1 MTVDATIDKDVF
13 NNNHN
18 NNILIGSVPW
28 QSNINGTGSTCWNL
42 SYSLNQDA
50 YDKYGNFL
58 GTIWSQTQYSDS
70 HNWGTSE
77 VWLHVNPNAIT
88 TATDIHV
95 VTDGLSINND
105 HQWSDQYQ
113 YMSQNNPY
121 AIKIF
126 DKNKVKLNVWTY
138 DPSQDD
144 VPYYDNENEIGNSG
158 FADKTVY
165 YRHLALNKKMY
176 TTLDAPYQEQHY
188 HEAIKVQALSNE
200 GKTLDLSP
208 SNLWPFFLTHSKIT
222 DGKRTLDGF
231 RHDISIP
238 LSRKR
243 LDNNLTSQQVYNAA
257 TDNSIVWSVQ
267 KDGSLIVAYNFDTS
281 SMTYSDATI
290 MDDVDSSYYL
300 NYQHPEEKAK
310 WMKATLDAYHKRGN
324 HASHMELSCY
334 NLTTT
339 DNNSWTTLIETMVT
353 PNKPTETGYTSDN
366 LNNQSAKTQYY
377 RSIPVTYIDDDSGKT
392 VSNDT
397 VLGITNQELTVNPA
411 LDVSVPQNYIL
422 ADNQMIDYGI
432 VHEKGNAP
440 ITIYLHE
447 KTIGHQENANNTRD
461 WVLDQVKNNPN
472 VTIIHD
478 QDQPTTADANNQ
490 SDINS
495 KVDQINKD
503 YNLQFQNIVKQVN
516 DWKEKTADYNS
527 QRQAYLNKLHAEGLY
542 TNNSIDPTTI
552 SQNLR
557 LNDNNS
563 TQLTYQILDPN
574 AVVSINHNIVKL
586 THRDHPN
593 DFLKVTYTNLTDCS
607 YRGRKIAKI
616 ELIASDWKEGT
627 NSLNSSWGGTVDSI
641 QFGRFSNGFNYN
653 NATSFIT
660 KLKFYDE
667 QNRQITFG
675 NDAWFSISSLNSNFH
690 DGYLHREGVQ
700 LLSLGEAYKIPGSV
714 VNVHPN
720 KWLYADSDQDQDA
733 RANTPWDSEH
743 NPDYN
748 KYKYLGSGLFN
759 LNGSS
764 TVIFKNA
771 AYVFSKGEN
780 FDENQNPGVDPNDRY
795 NRKDY
800 NKSWTRYAT
809 DIPQM
814 AFDAQAPKLELHY
827 HNDPLSLQTN
837 INYKII
843 SKMPLA
849 KYGSDKTALDA
860 TFDYKTPALYNAITH
875 QKLSKDNYTPSGY
888 EGDSTSAKLTNGQNT
903 QITHHDKIYQIPGYT
918 MHLPVDPDLT
928 SVSNNG
934 YLYTTVKGNYLNFNS
949 MPKSKVLYIT
959 YTPDEQNIKINY
971 VDDDNNGSL
980 VQSNTI
986 KGLTDQKIA
995 TNIFPP
1001 HNYYLT
1007 PNQNVPFT
1015 YLINANN
1022 PDIIIHLKH
1031 QIVGNDTQ
1039 TDHISYA
1046 TVKTSRKS
1054 LLIKLNQLYG
1064 PLVKIGMVDPTTK
1077 VVNVDDVNNATKALL
1092 EARDFYNNQMD
1103 QIQQAFIDASHGK
1116 SVTLTLR
1123 DLNLDFQ
1130 VKREFKVTA
1139 DIPMHDGT
1147 TQNQTLFA
1155 AHPTMHHEL
1164 QMDAVTNHLGLGT
1177 WIVDQAYEKD
1187 GKKIPSYT
1195 LLEVHIDHVDYS
1207 IYNIN
1212 IPKIDGYVNT
1222 LITNPKLNN
1231 SQLFNLVIIPDYTNV
1246 NRIRSLYPIRAIW
1259 CNYDSKWDS
1268 DSRNDYSYYGN
1279 KAITPSIYLNL
1290 KYIPLDQSNSI
1301 QYVDFDNNN
1310 VVAQTPIT
1318 GKTDQTIN
1326 LTYQLPEGY
1335 TYYDDPESFDKQYT
1349 FMAGENSPIQVY
1361 VVKNKNASIKN
1372 TSATQTNNINFL
1384 NTNHTNISQT
1394 VTGKIVSYNNFEN
1407 KSEDTWSVSNH
1418 TGFKDNLRPV
1428 NEFHIVTLGD
1438 IINTLNQNP
1447 NDFIKK
1453 YSIKVNGHD
1462 IGDLTN
1468 VNQVIIQA
1476 TPVNQYTQNQTNT
1489 IDIVPK
1495 SITTPV
1501 YWQYDHDG
1509 TTDIIDATKI
1519 SGPIGENV
1527 AVNLQVPANYKPV
1540 NTLPTQLAVRENPY
1554 YIPIKANVVFI
1565 PSTDPKKSTDIVPGT
1580 DVKYPDTV
1588 AYNNLNKTTTRTIN
1602 IYYSENNTM
1611 TVYQTVKMD
1620 RDAYFNLV
1628 TKEVTYTP
1636 WHFSNDHNWSS
1647 YKVPVNANQIADIP
1661 VVPEAIVTPETNDTV
1676 VNVTVSDFNLYNSLI
1691 FDDVDNSNTEL
1702 ARYNVNKGLPIKWQD
1717 FLTNTLPNYEIVPGQ
1732 TFNNQSLDS
1741 TPIISVDPNNTQ
1753 NLVVYVKHKTRDV
1766 TSTDPNAHHTFTR
1779 DLIINSPNGL
1789 AHKSQT
1795 ITFARSAT
1803 LDLATGEVIYGE
1815 WDKTSANLP
1824 EFTIPTY
1831 AGYTANGDTDK
1842 LDKLEDITPNTPDM
1856 HLSITY
1862 SPDSYIK
1869 RFCFVDSATGE
1880 VIDGYQSF
1888 ANFANNSS
1896 SANLTP
1902 PPKYYFDSVQNI
1914 TDPNAKLVL
1923 TNDTNATLY
1932 YTFAPDTDDTS
1943 IIQIRV
1949 KRDRSNI
1956 NNKPDDTINYTRTIH
1971 ITYPDGRRETM
1982 TQNAI
1987 KGDKWNAV
1995 NLAHFDNYQP
2005 DKTVNS
2011 EIATEDKTIEINYK
2025 PDSVTRTVT
2034 IRDADDNNK
2043 IIATKTIT
2051 GLYDSSVSI
2060 SNDIPKNYDLA
2071 SDSSLIK
2078 LTNDTTI
2085 YVNHRKSYSTSP
2097 RQLVARTINY
2107 IDKATGTKV
2116 RDSDV
2121 QTKYVTFTT
2130 VTDLVTGKSTR
2141 TTDDYFDVQ
2150 TVPTVKDFQQ
2160 EGSLVP
2166 YQLADSNKTLTV
2178 YYDRTSGSSNWNNG
2192 TVTTSDIPIFIDPQ
2206 VTTYLP
2212 DFSNLQLPSKA
2223 DVGLA

>member
-1 MTVDATIDKDVF
+1 MKVKDRGGYYMTIDAIIDKDVF

-28 QSNINGTGSTCWNL
+28 QSNINGNGHANWNL
-42 SYSLNQDA
+42 QYSLNQDV

-58 GTIWSQTQYSDS
+58 GTIWSQTIDSDS
-70 HNWGTSE
+70 HNWGTSV

-88 TATDIHV
+88 TAADVHV
-95 VTDGLSINND
+95 VTDGISINND
-105 HQWSDQYQ
+105 HQWPHQYQ

-126 DKNKVKLNVWTY
+126 DKNKIKLNVWTY

-144 VPYYDNENEIGNSG
+144 VPYHDIENEIGNNG
-158 FADKTVY
+158 FTDNTVY
-165 YRHLALNKKMY
+165 YKHLGLNKTMN
-176 TTLDAPYQEQHY
+176 TSLFSPYQEQHY
-188 HEAIKVQALSNE
+188 HEAIKVQALSSD
-200 GKTLDLSP
+200 GKNLDLSP
-208 SNLWPFFLTHSKIT
+208 SDLEPFFLTHSKIT
-222 DGKRTLDGF
+222 DGKNTLYGF
-231 RHDISIP
+231 RHDVFIK
-238 LSRKR
+238 LARR
-243 LDNNLTSQQVYNAA
+243 QLANNLTSQQVYDAA
-257 TDNSIVWSVQ
+257 TNNSIVWSVQ
-267 KDGSLIVAYNFDTS
+267 KDGSLLVAYNFDTS

-290 MDDVDSSYYL
+290 MDDVDSNYYL

-324 HASHMELSCY
+324 HAPNMVLSCY
-334 NLTTT
+334 NLNTT
-339 DNNSWTTLIETMVT
+339 DNNSWTTLITTMVT
-353 PNKPTETGYTSDN
+353 PNKPTETGSTSDD
-366 LNNQSAKTQYY
+366 LNNQAAKTQYY

-397 VLGITNQELTVNPA
+397 VLGITNQELNVDPVLGLN
-411 LDVSVPQNYIL
+411 VPKDYVLINKDLI
-422 ADNQMIDYGI
+422 NYGI
-432 VHEKGNAP
+432 VKDKNNPP
-440 ITIYLHE
+440 IIIHVKE
-447 KTIGHQENANNTRD
+447 KTVGNNTENAND
-461 WVLDQVKNNPN
+461 LVKYLIKKYPQIHWIKDNPHAFN
-472 VTIIHD
+472 AQGDSPENILLKLNQD
-478 QDQPTTADANNQ
+478 AQDYQDQEDSIIKQIKNAD
-490 SDINS
+490 DIS
-495 KVDQINKD
+495 
-503 YNLQFQNIVKQVN
+503 
-516 DWKEKTADYNS
+516 
-527 QRQAYLNKLHAEGLY
+527 
-542 TNNSIDPTTI
+542 
-552 SQNLR
+552 
-557 LNDNNS
+557 
-563 TQLTYQILDPN
+563 
-574 AVVSINHNIVKL
+574 KL
-586 THRDHPN
+586 TIH
-593 DFLKVTYTNLTDCS
+593 Y
-607 YRGRKIAKI
+607 
-616 ELIASDWKEGT
+616 
-627 NSLNSSWGGTVDSI
+627 
-641 QFGRFSNGFNYN
+641 
-653 NATSFIT
+653 
-660 KLKFYDE
+660 
-667 QNRQITFG
+667 
-675 NDAWFSISSLNSNFH
+675 H
-690 DGYLHREGVQ
+690 D
-700 LLSLGEAYKIPGSV
+700 
-714 VNVHPN
+714 N
-720 KWLYADSDQDQDA
+720 
-733 RANTPWDSEH
+733 
-743 NPDYN
+743 
-748 KYKYLGSGLFN
+748 
-759 LNGSS
+759 
-764 TVIFKNA
+764 
-771 AYVFSKGEN
+771 VFSKTL
-780 FDENQNPGVDPNDRY
+780 
-795 NRKDY
+795 NRFYSVIAK
-800 NKSWTRYAT
+800 K
-809 DIPQM
+809 
-814 AFDAQAPKLELHY
+814 
-827 HNDPLSLQTN
+827 PL
-837 INYKII
+837 
-843 SKMPLA
+843 P
-849 KYGSDKTALDA
+849 KYGSDTGV
-860 TFDYKTPALYNAITH
+860 ITSEYVYSSNTLFNVVT
-875 QKLSKDNYTPSGY
+875 QKQLIPDNYMLRAIGESTPTLTN
-888 EGDSTSAKLTNGQNT
+888 DKLTKVIGNKASNT
-903 QITHHDKIYQIPGYT
+903 IPQIPGYDI
-918 MHLPVDPDLT
+918 HLP
-928 SVSNNG
+928 SNND
-934 YLYTTVKGNYLNFNS
+934 VKVSSNNNIASLLISGNYLNLAS
-949 MPKSKVLYIT
+949 MPKSQTVYIT
-959 YTPDEQNIKINY
+959 YTPQERNVKVTY
-971 VDDDNNGSL
+971 VDDDNFGQVVKSETFNGL
-980 VQSNTI
+980 V
-986 KGLTDQKIA
+986 DQTVT

-1046 TVKTSRKS
+1046 TVKTSRES
-1054 LLIKLNQLYG
+1054 LLTKLKQLYG

-1077 VVNVDDVNNATKALL
+1077 VVNVDDVNNATKALS

-1116 SVTLTLR
+1116 SVTLTLH
-1123 DLNLDFQ
+1123 DLNFDFQ

-1147 TQNQTLFA
+1147 TQNQTLFDT
-1155 AHPTMHHEL
+1155 HPTMHHEL
-1164 QMDAVTNHLGLGT
+1164 QIDAVTNHLGLGN
-1177 WIVDQAYEKD
+1177 WIIDQAYEKD
-1187 GKKIPSYT
+1187 GIKIPSYT
-1195 LLEVHIDHVDYS
+1195 LLDVNTDRHDYP

-1212 IPKIDGYVNT
+1212 IPRIDGYINT
-1222 LITNPKLNN
+1222 LTTNPKLNDP
-1231 SQLFNLVIIPDYTNV
+1231 QLSDLLIMMDFINDLGSPQYIYNLHPNRSIWWNGRYDNTPEDYT
-1246 NRIRSLYPIRAIW
+1246 Y
-1259 CNYDSKWDS
+1259 YEDHT
-1268 DSRNDYSYYGN
+1268 YYGN
-1279 KAITPSIYLNL
+1279 KAIMPSIYLNL

-1310 VVAQTPIT
+1310 VVAQTPIS

-1326 LTYQLPEGY
+1326 LIYQLPEGY
-1335 TYYDDPESFDKQYT
+1335 TYYDDPESFNKQYT
-1349 FMAGENSPIQVY
+1349 FMAGDNSPIQVY

-1372 TSATQTNNINFL
+1372 TSASQTNNINFL
-1384 NTNHTNISQT
+1384 NKNHTNINQT

-1407 KSEDTWSVSNH
+1407 ESEDTWSVSNH

-1428 NEFHIVTLGD
+1428 NEFHTVTLGD
-1438 IINTLNQNP
+1438 IINTLNQDP

-1495 SITTPV
+1495 SITTPI

-1509 TTDIIDATKI
+1509 TTDIFDATKI
-1519 SGPIGENV
+1519 SGSIGENV
-1527 AVNLQVPANYKPV
+1527 AVNLQVPENYDFDPDPKKSSFKV
-1540 NTLPTQLAVRENPY
+1540 LPTQLAIRENPY
-1554 YIPIKANVVFI
+1554 YIPIKAKVVFI

-1580 DVKYPDTV
+1580 DTKYPDTV

-1611 TVYQTVKMD
+1611 TVYQTVKMN

-1628 TKEVTYTP
+1628 TKEVTYTS
-1636 WHFSNDHNWSS
+1636 WRFSNGHSWSS
-1647 YKVPVNANQIADIP
+1647 YKVPVNTNQIADIP
-1661 VVPEAIVTPETNDTV
+1661 VVPEATVTPETNDTV

-1702 ARYNVNKGLPIKWQD
+1702 ARYNVNKGLPIKWQN

-1779 DLIINSPNGL
+1779 DLIVNSPNGL

-1862 SPDSYIK
+1862 STDSYMK

-1888 ANFANNSS
+1888 ANFTNNSS

-1943 IIQIRV
+1943 IIQVRV
-1949 KRDRSNI
+1949 KHNRSNI

-1982 TQNAI
+1982 TQNAT

-2060 SNDIPKNYDLA
+2060 SNDIPKNYDLT
-2071 SDSSLIK
+2071 SDSSSIK
-2078 LTNDTTI
+2078 LTNDVTI
-2085 YVNHRKSYSTSP
+2085 YVKHRKSYSTSP

-2121 QTKYVTFTT
+2121 QTTYATFTT

-2141 TTDDYFDVQ
+2141 TTDDYFDVL

-2178 YYDRTSGSSNWNNG
+2178 YYDRTSGSSDWNNG
-2192 TVTTSDIPIFIDPQ
+2192 TVTTSDIPIFINPQ
-2206 VTTYLP
+2206 VTIYLP